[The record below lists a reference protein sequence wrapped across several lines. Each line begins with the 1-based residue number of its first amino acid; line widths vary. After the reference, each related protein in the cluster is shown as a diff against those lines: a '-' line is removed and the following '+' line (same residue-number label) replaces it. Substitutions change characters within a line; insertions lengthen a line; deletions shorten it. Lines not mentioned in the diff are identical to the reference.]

1 MFFPYVLEIRH
12 IHLTTREG
20 PEEFEVYA
28 LPHTNEAHCIQI
40 VCYVF
45 MRVMTYDII
54 FNCNRRSRCES

>member
-28 LPHTNEAHCIQI
+28 LPHTNEAHCIYSNC
-40 VCYVF
+40 VLCFYEG
-45 MRVMTYDII
+45 YDILT
-54 FNCNRRSRCES
+54 